1 MLFYYQ
7 YQEYSFKEQQKT
19 FLQTKAVET
28 TLRALFLPELLC
40 SRGESE
46 SEDNCVDM
54 LKARNLLQDGD
65 NIQKQ
70 YYFDLFSYAKI
81 SIVPVYPAGNN
92 VVIYDWPKPD
102 TKNTEN
108 TFFVVALRDDR
119 LGQEGVPA
127 YGYGYLQVEVYS

>member
-1 MLFYYQ
+1 MKGQVHITETVGVLFIFFILVGMGMLFYYQ

-54 LKARNLLQDGD
+54 LKARDLLAVD
-65 NIQKQ
+65 NNILS
-70 YYFDLFSYAKI
+70 DHIL
-81 SIVPVYPAGNN
+81 VHP
-92 VVIYDWPKPD
+92 
-102 TKNTEN
+102 
-108 TFFVVALRDDR
+108 
-119 LGQEGVPA
+119 
-127 YGYGYLQVEVYS
+127 